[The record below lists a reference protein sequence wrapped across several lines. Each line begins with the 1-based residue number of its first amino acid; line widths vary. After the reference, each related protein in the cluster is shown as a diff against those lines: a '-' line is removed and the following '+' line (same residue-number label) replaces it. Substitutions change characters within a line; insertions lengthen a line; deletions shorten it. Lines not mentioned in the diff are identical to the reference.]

1 MNKTLKHQLTFY
13 RSLGVAITNA
23 AITWIVLIVAPLGL
37 FAVILCT
44 ALVFVGSLAAG
55 VAGDR
60 IVSSLIKNSSR
71 DTNKRIDVQIS
82 DEFDVQPEWTD
93 SSLLKSKQSRNLP

>member
-1 MNKTLKHQLTFY
+1 MNKTFKNQLTFY
-13 RSLGVAITNA
+13 RNLGVAITNA

-60 IVSSLIKNSSR
+60 IISSLLKSSSH
-71 DTNKRIDVQIS
+71 DSNKRINVQIG
-82 DEFDVQPEWTD
+82 DEFDVQSDWTD
-93 SSLLKSKQSRNLP
+93 SSLPKPKQSRKLP